1 MASITV
7 AFSPI
12 TTAVSAP
19 SSSVSDRRISVRLPG
34 FRGLKSKSTSA
45 SVVPLFRS
53 VIREPLICGRGG
65 RVVCEAQETAVDEA
79 FEVSSIE
86 QLIGSN
92 NLRYCHRVMSG
103 FCLSSLRRAK
113 VPLAAWFIEEEC
125 LEKSSCTWTHNHSPR
140 GREHLDLGGI

>member
-1 MASITV
+1 MASVTV

-53 VIREPLICGRGG
+53 VIREPLIRGRGG
-65 RVVCEAQETAVDEA
+65 RVVCEAQETAFDEMKEDKRTA
-79 FEVSSIE
+79 E
-86 QLIGSN
+86 
-92 NLRYCHRVMSG
+92 
-103 FCLSSLRRAK
+103 
-113 VPLAAWFIEEEC
+113 
-125 LEKSSCTWTHNHSPR
+125 SSCHYYLIYLAIVFRTNI
-140 GREHLDLGGI
+140 REIYIAILLLIDLMSLS

>member
-1 MASITV
+1 MASVTV

-53 VIREPLICGRGG
+53 VIREPLIRGRGG
-65 RVVCEAQETAVDEA
+65 RVVCEAQETAFDV
-79 FEVSSIE
+79 
-86 QLIGSN
+86 
-92 NLRYCHRVMSG
+92 
-103 FCLSSLRRAK
+103 CLSSRRHFEDFSRK
-113 VPLAAWFIEEEC
+113 SWPLLTIAIDWLI
-125 LEKSSCTWTHNHSPR
+125 LLSTPSMVYLSKQK
-140 GREHLDLGGI
+140 

>member
-1 MASITV
+1 MASVTV

-53 VIREPLICGRGG
+53 VIREPLIRGRGG
-65 RVVCEAQETAVDEA
+65 RVVCEAQETAFDGLPGGG
-79 FEVSSIE
+79 STIE
-86 QLIGSN
+86 QFGEIGGPQS
-92 NLRYCHRVMSG
+92 
-103 FCLSSLRRAK
+103 
-113 VPLAAWFIEEEC
+113 PLLWENDEGSKLC
-125 LEKSSCTWTHNHSPR
+125 S
-140 GREHLDLGGI
+140 